1 MFSEITPTI
10 AAFNPTYVMFAFYL
24 LVMLG
29 IGFIFVKKIRSTSEY
44 FLGGRGVG
52 AWVTAMSAEASDM
65 SGWLLMGL
73 PGAIFLAGIGKGW
86 VAIGLAIGTILNWIF
101 VAPRLRIYTEKT
113 KSLTL
118 PGFFS
123 ERFRETKQ
131 LRMLSAVVI
140 LFFFTVYASSGLIA
154 AGKLF
159 EEMFKIPYEWAILIG
174 TATILIYTILGGY
187 LAVCWT
193 DLIQGILMFGALII
207 VPILAYMNLP
217 ADASETIYATVKN
230 QTGESVSPMLLFP
243 DGFGIMAIAGIISS
257 AVWGLGYC
265 GQPHILTRFMSI
277 KDHKLLPRSTWIAS
291 VWVLVSLVAAAVI
304 ALLAR
309 AYYLKEI
316 TVKLAEKTETQL
328 IAKAAAAGK
337 TLSEKELDSAVDQVV
352 KTASEKVFIDLILD
366 LVNPWIG
373 GILLAAILA
382 AIMSTIDSQL
392 LVSSSALTED
402 FYTKVLRKNASTKE
416 QVWVSRGGVL
426 AITLIAMGLAFA
438 LEERSKTIFSV
449 VEFAWGGFGAA
460 FGPVIIMAL
469 YSRKTTWKSA
479 LCGMLAGFVIALV
492 WRFAGFGTYMYEILP
507 GFIAGLVVI
516 IIMNQIFPQKD
527 EEILREYDEMVAE
540 VKAK

>member
-1 MFSEITPTI
+1 MFTGITPTL
-10 AAFNPTYVMFAFYL
+10 AAINPTYVMFALYL

-29 IGFIFVKKIRSTSEY
+29 IGFVFVSRIRSTTEY

-73 PGAIFLAGIGKGW
+73 PGAIYMAGIGESW
-86 VAIGLAIGTILNWIF
+86 VAIGLAVGTILNWIF
-101 VAPRLRIYTEKT
+101 IAPRLRIYTEKT

-131 LRMLSAVVI
+131 LRLLSAVVI
-140 LFFFTVYASSGLIA
+140 LFFFTIYASSGLIA

-193 DLIQGILMFGALII
+193 DLIQGVLMFGALIV
-207 VPILAYMNLP
+207 VPILAYTKLTP
-217 ADASETIYATVKN
+217 EASETIFAAKD
-230 QTGESVSPMLLFP
+230 GVSPLNIFP
-243 DGFGIMAIAGIISS
+243 NGFGAMAILGIISS

-277 KDHKLLPRSTWIAS
+277 KSHKLLTRSTWIAS
-291 VWVLVSLVAAAVI
+291 IWVVISLAAAVAI
-304 ALLAR
+304 AFLAR
-309 AYYLKEI
+309 GYYTI
-316 TVKLAEKTETQL
+316 TDKNEAEK
-328 IAKAAAAGK
+328 I
-337 TLSEKELDSAVDQVV
+337 
-352 KTASEKVFIDLILD
+352 FIDLIRD
-366 LVNPWIG
+366 LLNPWVG

-402 FYTKVLRKNASTKE
+402 FYTRILRKDASTKE
-416 QVWVSRGGVL
+416 QMWVSRGGVL
-426 AITLIAMGLAFA
+426 TITLIAMGLAFA
-438 LEERSKTIFSV
+438 LEERSKTIFSI

-460 FGPVIIMAL
+460 FGPVVIMAL
-469 YSRKTTWKSA
+469 YSRKTSWQSA
-479 LCGMLAGFVIALV
+479 LCGMLAGFIVMLV
-492 WRFAGFGTYMYEILP
+492 WSIAGFGKYMYEILP

-516 IIMNQIFPQKD
+516 IIMNQVFPQKD
-527 EEILREYDEMVAE
+527 EDILKEYDDMVDA
-540 VKAK
+540 VRK

>member
-1 MFSEITPTI
+1 MFTGITPTL
-10 AAFNPTYVMFAFYL
+10 AAINPTYVMFALYL

-29 IGFIFVKKIRSTSEY
+29 IGFVFVSRIRSTTEY

-86 VAIGLAIGTILNWIF
+86 VAIGLAVGTILNWIF
-101 VAPRLRIYTEKT
+101 IAPRLRVYTEKT

-123 ERFRETKQ
+123 ERFRETKK
-131 LRMLSAVVI
+131 LRLLSAVVI
-140 LFFFTVYASSGLIA
+140 LFFFTIYASSGLIA

-193 DLIQGILMFGALII
+193 DLIQGVLMFGALVV

-217 ADASETIYATVKN
+217 ADASETIYAAVKN
-230 QTGESVSPMLLFP
+230 QEGEAVSPMLLFP
-243 DGFGIMAIAGIISS
+243 DGFGIMAIVGIISS

-291 VWVLVSLVAAAVI
+291 IWVLVSLVAAAVI

-337 TLSEKELDSAVDQVV
+337 IISKEDLDVAVDQVV
-352 KTASEKVFIDLILD
+352 KAASEKVFIDLILD
-366 LVNPWIG
+366 LVNPWVG

-402 FYTKVLRKNASTKE
+402 FYTKILRKDASTNE

-438 LEERSKTIFSV
+438 LEERSKTIFSI

-460 FGPVIIMAL
+460 FGPVVIMAL
-469 YSRKTTWKSA
+469 YSRKTSWQSA
-479 LCGMLAGFVIALV
+479 LCGMLAGFIVMLV
-492 WRFAGFGTYMYEILP
+492 WSIAGFGKYMYEILP

-516 IIMNQIFPQKD
+516 IIMNQVFPQKD
-527 EEILREYDEMVAE
+527 EEILKEYDDMVDA
-540 VKAK
+540 VRK

>member
-1 MFSEITPTI
+1 MFTGITPTL
-10 AAFNPTYVMFAFYL
+10 AAINPTYVMFALYL

-29 IGFIFVKKIRSTSEY
+29 IGFVFVSRIRSTTEY

-86 VAIGLAIGTILNWIF
+86 VAIGLAAGTILNWIF
-101 VAPRLRIYTEKT
+101 IAPRLRVYTEKT

-123 ERFRETKQ
+123 ERFRETKK
-131 LRMLSAVVI
+131 LRLLSAVVI
-140 LFFFTVYASSGLIA
+140 LFFFTIYASSGLIA

-193 DLIQGILMFGALII
+193 DLIQGVLMFGALVV

-217 ADASETIYATVKN
+217 ADASETIYAAVKN
-230 QTGESVSPMLLFP
+230 QEGEAVSPMLLFP
-243 DGFGIMAIAGIISS
+243 DGFGIMAIVGIISS

-291 VWVLVSLVAAAVI
+291 IWVLVSLVAAAVI

-337 TLSEKELDSAVDQVV
+337 IISKEDLDVAVDQVV
-352 KTASEKVFIDLILD
+352 KAASEKVFIDLILD
-366 LVNPWIG
+366 LVNPWVG

-402 FYTKVLRKNASTKE
+402 FYTKVLRKDASTKE

-438 LEERSKTIFSV
+438 LEERSKTIFSI

-460 FGPVIIMAL
+460 FGPVVIMAL
-469 YSRKTTWKSA
+469 YSRKTSWQSA
-479 LCGMLAGFVIALV
+479 LCGMLAGFIVMLV
-492 WRFAGFGTYMYEILP
+492 WSIAGFGKYMYEILP

-516 IIMNQIFPQKD
+516 IIMNQVFPQKD
-527 EEILREYDEMVAE
+527 EEILKEYDDMVDA
-540 VKAK
+540 VRK

>member
-1 MFSEITPTI
+1 
-10 AAFNPTYVMFAFYL
+10 
-24 LVMLG
+24 
-29 IGFIFVKKIRSTSEY
+29 
-44 FLGGRGVG
+44 
-52 AWVTAMSAEASDM
+52 
-65 SGWLLMGL
+65 
-73 PGAIFLAGIGKGW
+73 
-86 VAIGLAIGTILNWIF
+86 
-101 VAPRLRIYTEKT
+101 
-113 KSLTL
+113 
-118 PGFFS
+118 
-123 ERFRETKQ
+123 
-131 LRMLSAVVI
+131 
-140 LFFFTVYASSGLIA
+140 
-154 AGKLF
+154 
-159 EEMFKIPYEWAILIG
+159 MFKIPYEWAILIG

-193 DLIQGILMFGALII
+193 DLIQGVLMFGALVV

-217 ADASETIYATVKN
+217 ADASETIYAAVKN
-230 QTGESVSPMLLFP
+230 QEGEAVSPMLLFP
-243 DGFGIMAIAGIISS
+243 DGFGIMAIVGIISS

-291 VWVLVSLVAAAVI
+291 IWVLVSLVAAAVI

-337 TLSEKELDSAVDQVV
+337 IISKEDLDVAVDQVV
-352 KTASEKVFIDLILD
+352 KAASEKVFIDLILD
-366 LVNPWIG
+366 LVNPWVG

-402 FYTKVLRKNASTKE
+402 FYTKILRKDASTKE

-438 LEERSKTIFSV
+438 LEERSKTIFSI

-460 FGPVIIMAL
+460 FGPVVIMAL
-469 YSRKTTWKSA
+469 YSRKTSWQSA
-479 LCGMLAGFVIALV
+479 LCGMLAGFIVMLV
-492 WRFAGFGTYMYEILP
+492 WSIAGFGKYMYEILP

-516 IIMNQIFPQKD
+516 IIMNQVFPQKD
-527 EEILREYDEMVAE
+527 EEILKEYDDMVDA
-540 VKAK
+540 VRK

>member
-1 MFSEITPTI
+1 MFTGITPTL
-10 AAFNPTYVMFAFYL
+10 AAINPTYVMFALYL

-29 IGFIFVKKIRSTSEY
+29 IGFVFVSRIRSTTEY

-86 VAIGLAIGTILNWIF
+86 VAIGLAAGTILNWIF
-101 VAPRLRIYTEKT
+101 IAPRLRVYTEKT

-123 ERFRETKQ
+123 ERFRETKK
-131 LRMLSAVVI
+131 LRLLSAVVI
-140 LFFFTVYASSGLIA
+140 LFFFTIYASSGLIA

-193 DLIQGILMFGALII
+193 DLIQGVLMFGALVV

-217 ADASETIYATVKN
+217 ADASETIYAAVKN
-230 QTGESVSPMLLFP
+230 QEGEAVSPMLLFP
-243 DGFGIMAIAGIISS
+243 DGFGIMAIVGIISS

-291 VWVLVSLVAAAVI
+291 IWVLVSLVAAAVI

-337 TLSEKELDSAVDQVV
+337 IISKEDLDVAVDQVV
-352 KTASEKVFIDLILD
+352 KAASEKVFIDLILD
-366 LVNPWIG
+366 LVNPWVG

-402 FYTKVLRKNASTKE
+402 FYTKILRKDASTKE

-438 LEERSKTIFSV
+438 LEERSKTIFSI

-460 FGPVIIMAL
+460 FGPVVIMAL
-469 YSRKTTWKSA
+469 YSRKTSWQSA
-479 LCGMLAGFVIALV
+479 LCGMLAGFIVMLV
-492 WRFAGFGTYMYEILP
+492 WSIAGFGKYMYEILP

-516 IIMNQIFPQKD
+516 IIMNQVFPQKD
-527 EEILREYDEMVAE
+527 EEILKEYDDMVDA
-540 VKAK
+540 VRK